1 MKKLEVK
8 DLKENF
14 FEAIGK
20 EWMLVTAGT
29 KEKFNTMTASW
40 GGIGWLWNKPVAFV
54 FIRPERYTYEF
65 LEENDHL
72 TLSFLGEE
80 NKKIHAVCG
89 SKSGRN
95 IDKVK
100 ETGLKPVFT
109 EKGNVLFEQA
119 RLSLECKKLY
129 ADAIKPECF
138 LDKESLEDEFNEL
151 SLQYEGYKFN
161 IGNDSL
167 LNLLSTE
174 QAKVQ
179 RLQEELRTVKA
190 TNTKEIARLKKE
202 LQTLRKIMRNYVVQI
217 DSLNRANEQLKVE
230 KNEAVKKYKQ
240 ASSTATTLKK
250 EKEKLTERVTLA
262 SRLDATGINVT
273 PVNGRGKKA
282 KVIKKMEQFVV
293 DFRIS
298 KNITAPVGEKTIYVR
313 IMKPDDDI
321 LLKSRADVF
330 TFEGKEINYS
340 MKKLV
345 EYDGEELPVT
355 MYWNIEEF
363 LSPGT
368 YRVDIFA
375 DGNLIGRKSFTLE
388 K

>member
-1 MKKLEVK
+1 MDAEKKE
-8 DLKENF
+8 
-14 FEAIGK
+14 
-20 EWMLVTAGT
+20 T
-29 KEKFNTMTASW
+29 KE
-40 GGIGWLWNKPVAFV
+40 INKMSLL
-54 FIRPERYTYEF
+54 IM
-65 LEENDHL
+65 
-72 TLSFLGEE
+72 
-80 NKKIHAVCG
+80 AV
-89 SKSGRN
+89 
-95 IDKVK
+95 V
-100 ETGLKPVFT
+100 
-109 EKGNVLFEQA
+109 VLLLIIAGAAYYIFHQNQQMEDLEQA
-119 RLSLECKKLY
+119 Y
-129 ADAIKPECF
+129 V

-230 KNEAVKKYKQ
+230 KNEAVKKYK
-240 ASSTATTLKK
+240 
-250 EKEKLTERVTLA
+250 
-262 SRLDATGINVT
+262 
-273 PVNGRGKKA
+273 
-282 KVIKKMEQFVV
+282 
-293 DFRIS
+293 
-298 KNITAPVGEKTIYVR
+298 KTIYVR

>member
-1 MKKLEVK
+1 MDAEKKE
-8 DLKENF
+8 
-14 FEAIGK
+14 
-20 EWMLVTAGT
+20 T
-29 KEKFNTMTASW
+29 KE
-40 GGIGWLWNKPVAFV
+40 INKMSLLVM
-54 FIRPERYTYEF
+54 
-65 LEENDHL
+65 
-72 TLSFLGEE
+72 
-80 NKKIHAVCG
+80 AV
-89 SKSGRN
+89 
-95 IDKVK
+95 I
-100 ETGLKPVFT
+100 
-109 EKGNVLFEQA
+109 VLLLVIAGAAYYIFHQKRQMDDLQEA
-119 RLSLECKKLY
+119 Y
-129 ADAIKPECF
+129 V
-138 LDKESLEDEFNEL
+138 LDKETLEDEFNEL
-151 SLQYEGYKFN
+151 SLQYEGYKFT

-167 LNLLSTE
+167 LNLLATE

-230 KNEAVKKYKQ
+230 KNEAVKKYRQ

-262 SRLDATGINVT
+262 SRLDATGITVT
-273 PVNGRGKKA
+273 PVNGRGKRA
-282 KVIKKMEQFVV
+282 KTIKKMEQFVV
-293 DFRIS
+293 DFHIA
-298 KNITAPVGEKTIYVR
+298 KNITAPVGEKTVYVR

-345 EYDGEELPVT
+345 EYEGEELPVT

-375 DGNLIGRKSFTLE
+375 DGNLIGRKNFTLD

>member
-1 MKKLEVK
+1 MKKSDFYY
-8 DLKENF
+8 DLPEELIAQTPIEPRDHSRLMQIDRNSGEIQHKHF
-14 FEAIGK
+14 YDLLDSLQPGDL
-20 EWMLVTAGT
+20 LVMNNSRVLPARLYGEKVDNGT
-29 KEKFNTMTASW
+29 
-40 GGIGWLWNKPVAFV
+40 
-54 FIRPERYTYEF
+54 FIEF
-65 LEENDHL
+65 LLLEQK
-72 TLSFLGEE
+72 G
-80 NKKIHAVCG
+80 
-89 SKSGRN
+89 
-95 IDKVK
+95 DK
-100 ETGLKPVFT
+100 LW
-109 EKGNVLFEQA
+109 
-119 RLSLECKKLY
+119 
-129 ADAIKPECF
+129 
-138 LDKESLEDEFNEL
+138 
-151 SLQYEGYKFN
+151 
-161 IGNDSL
+161 
-167 LNLLSTE
+167 
-174 QAKVQ
+174 
-179 RLQEELRTVKA
+179 
-190 TNTKEIARLKKE
+190 EIICR
-202 LQTLRKIMRNYVVQI
+202 
-217 DSLNRANEQLKVE
+217 
-230 KNEAVKKYKQ
+230 
-240 ASSTATTLKK
+240 
-250 EKEKLTERVTLA
+250 
-262 SRLDATGINVT
+262 
-273 PVNGRGKKA
+273 RGKKA